1 MRRLG
6 LALGAYVV
14 IAVVAWA
21 TLPAKMSVVVILLMA
36 LLAFKSVVHRN
47 HTMRAGEEA
56 RTSNAELEGRE

>member
-6 LALGAYVV
+6 LALGAYGL
-14 IAVVAWA
+14 IAVVALA
-21 TLPAKMSVVVILLMA
+21 TLPAKMSVVVLLLMA

-47 HTMRAGEEA
+47 HTMRTDEEA